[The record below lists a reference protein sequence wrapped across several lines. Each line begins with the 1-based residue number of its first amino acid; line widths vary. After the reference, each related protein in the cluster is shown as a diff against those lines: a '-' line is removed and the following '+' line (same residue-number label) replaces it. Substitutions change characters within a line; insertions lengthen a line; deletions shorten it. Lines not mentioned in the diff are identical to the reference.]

1 MTTPKNKKTLA
12 TTFRTDLRL
21 FATIAKWLRN
31 QGIVAQSRSQVLEL
45 GLATLGDLLI
55 KNDPSVDFVKTE
67 TALEYVTE
75 IGLMQGGGG
84 RARVAIARAIQ
95 EEAQLSLPGTKAGK
109 RAERETRDASHQDVA
124 QAVAELMANRERDEA
139 LTTKPLGKNLFNKK

>member
-75 IGLMQGGGG
+75 IGLLEGGG

-95 EEAQLSLPGTKAGK
+95 EEAQLSLPGTKAEK
-109 RAERETRDASHQDVA
+109 RAEREIRDASHQDVA
-124 QAVAELMANRERDEA
+124 QAVAELMANKERDEA
-139 LTTKPLGKNLFNKK
+139 LTTKPLSKNLFNKK